1 MTSVMKNCIESKLTL
16 RERKKEQT
24 RRALARAAAEL
35 LLLAGNEGMTVAAI
49 AARAGV
55 STRTFHN
62 YFPRREDALIAFLE
76 TTVAEFAQKV
86 RQAPEGETPLAT
98 LHHLISERVGSNESG
113 SPDTLL
119 NLMTIG
125 DHLSYTTSPEER
137 EQVRH
142 LLDELLD
149 ALHRRGG
156 GRLTR
161 HATALL
167 LGSALT
173 AGAIAVESAQ
183 GGKDARRL
191 SPWVLAEDSPST
203 TELLD
208 AQFTLLAEG
217 FGA

>member
-1 MTSVMKNCIESKLTL
+1 MKNCIESKLTL

-98 LHHLISERVGSNESG
+98 LHHLISERVGSHESG

-142 LLDELLD
+142 LLD
-149 ALHRRGG
+149 ALHRRGE